1 MFIATGCYSG
11 YLPKAPGTWGTL
23 VGLVLF
29 LLLHGL
35 SLPVYLFVVAGLF
48 FVGSFA
54 AGEAEKIL
62 DTRDPGSV
70 VIDEIV
76 GMLITM
82 VAVPMTPLTMA
93 LGFALFRIF
102 DIVKPF
108 PVNFFDQRFHG
119 GLGIMLDDVVAGIY
133 SLAILQL
140 IVSLLLFLSF
150 PLSNCPSIFW
160 ANKTHGERND

>member
-1 MFIATGCYSG
+1 MLLATGCYSG
-11 YLPKAPGTWGTL
+11 YLPKAPGTWGSL
-23 VGLVLF
+23 VGLLLF
-29 LLLHGL
+29 YLLHTL
-35 SLPVYLFVVAGLF
+35 SLPVYLAVVAGLLV
-48 FVGSFA
+48 VGSFA

-62 DTRDPGSV
+62 DNRDPGVV

-82 VAVPMTPLTMA
+82 IAVPATAVNMI
-93 LGFALFRIF
+93 LGFILFRIF

-133 SLAILQL
+133 SLIILQL
-140 IVSLLLFLSF
+140 FLYLVF
-150 PLSNCPSIFW
+150 
-160 ANKTHGERND
+160 